1 MPLAGFSDWPKDG
14 IQFARL
20 VGEDVF
26 WDSALVPA
34 HNSAGTVAMKAL
46 KKLIVSP
53 TRELV
58 QSGHWPGIA

>member
-34 HNSAGTVAMKAL
+34 HNPAGAEAMKAL
-46 KKLIVSP
+46 KKVIVSL
-53 TRELV
+53 TRQLV
-58 QSGHWPGIA
+58 QSGHWPGTA